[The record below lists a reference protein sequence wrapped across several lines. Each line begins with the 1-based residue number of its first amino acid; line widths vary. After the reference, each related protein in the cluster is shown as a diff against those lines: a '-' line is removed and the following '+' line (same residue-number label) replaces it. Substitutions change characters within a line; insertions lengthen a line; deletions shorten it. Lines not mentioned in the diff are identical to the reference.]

1 MIDQNHETLQE
12 ALDRYDVSVSV
23 EAVPKLEEY
32 CQRLWQQNE
41 HLNLT
46 RHTTF
51 DKFVSRDLFD
61 TLPLA
66 ESLGEN
72 WEVLDLGTGGGVPG
86 IPLAI
91 LRPDLQISL
100 CESVEKKAKAVDRIV
115 SELGLPIPLHHGR
128 AIDILEDFRF
138 DAVMARAVGSLKK
151 VLGWINPHWNDTTR
165 LFLVKGPRWTEER
178 TEARQMG
185 LLSQVELRKLVEYT
199 RPGNDGA
206 SVLLKLWSKRLIPPE
221 EKAKE

>member
-1 MIDQNHETLQE
+1 MIDQKHDTLE
-12 ALDRYDVSVSV
+12 AALNRYDVSVAA
-23 EAVPKLEEY
+23 EAVPKLDEY

-46 RHTTF
+46 RHTTY

-100 CESVEKKAKAVDRIV
+100 CESVEKRVKAVDRIV
-115 SELGLPIPLHHGR
+115 AELELPIPVHHGR
-128 AIDILEDFRF
+128 VGDILEDFRF
-138 DAVMARAVGSLKK
+138 DAVMARAVGPLHKI
-151 VLGWINPHWNDTTR
+151 LGWINPHWNDVSR
-165 LFLVKGPRWTEER
+165 LYLVKGPRWIEER
-178 TEARQMG
+178 GDARHLG
-185 LLSQVELRKLVEYT
+185 LLGGVELRKVAEYT

-206 SVLLKLWSKRLIPPE
+206 SVLLKLWSKRIVPPE
-221 EKAKE
+221 EASK